1 VRAGTG
7 ARKAKRNLEGIM
19 SDNNNSGL
27 PLKFATR
34 RQVISG
40 GAVALGFLA
49 LGSGRAWAVVEEGIL
64 RAEEAIH
71 QEPAFKASRK
81 RVYEALTDANQFG
94 KVVQLSAAMQGG
106 GMKTGAAPVT
116 ISREA
121 GGAFSAFGG
130 YVTGRQI
137 ELVPNER
144 IVQVWRAGS
153 WDAGSYSIARFVLVE
168 QGAETKIKF
177 DHTGFPK
184 GQAEHL
190 AEGWRINYWEPLAKF
205 LEKM

>member
-1 VRAGTG
+1 MMGDEQ
-7 ARKAKRNLEGIM
+7 NLAA
-19 SDNNNSGL
+19 SVKL
-27 PLKFATR
+27 ATR
-34 RQVISG
+34 RQLISG
-40 GAVALGFLA
+40 GAVALGVLGFGAGAALA
-49 LGSGRAWAVVEEGIL
+49 ADEEEIL

-81 RVYEALTDANQFG
+81 RVYEALTEANQFA
-94 KVVQLSAAMQGG
+94 KVVELSAAMKSG
-106 GMKTGAAPVT
+106 GMKTGAAPVA

-130 YVTGRQI
+130 YISGRQI
-137 ELVPNER
+137 ELVANER

-153 WDAGSYSIARFVLVE
+153 WDPGSFSIARFVLLE
-168 QGAETKIKF
+168 SGGETKIKF
-177 DHTGFPK
+177 DHKGFPK

-205 LEKM
+205 LGGEIGK

>member
-1 VRAGTG
+1 M
-7 ARKAKRNLEGIM
+7 KSKQKLEGMEM
-19 SDNNNSGL
+19 SDE
-27 PLKFATR
+27 LKMGVPILRTALATR

-40 GAVALGFLA
+40 GAMAFGMLA
-49 LGSGRAWAVVEEGIL
+49 LVTGEALAADEEGIL

-71 QEPAFKASRK
+71 QEPVLKASRK

-94 KVVQLSAAMQGG
+94 KVVELSGAMKS
-106 GMKTGAAPVT
+106 GMKLGTKAAE
-116 ISREA
+116 ISREP
-121 GGAFSAFGG
+121 GGALSLFGG
-130 YVTGRQI
+130 YITGRQV

-153 WDAGSYSIARFVLVE
+153 WDPGSYSIAKFVLVE
-168 QGAETKIKF
+168 FGGETKIKF

-190 AEGWRINYWEPLAKF
+190 AEGWRVNYWEPLAKF
-205 LEKM
+205 LG

>member
-1 VRAGTG
+1 MMRDELNVYLP
-7 ARKAKRNLEGIM
+7 AKM
-19 SDNNNSGL
+19 
-27 PLKFATR
+27 ATR

-40 GAVALGFLA
+40 SAAALGFLA
-49 LGSGRAWAVVEEGIL
+49 IGSGRALAAVDDGIL

-71 QEPAFKASRK
+71 QEPVFQASRK
-81 RVYEALTDANQFG
+81 RVYEALTDAAQFG

-106 GMKTGAAPVT
+106 GMKTGAAPVAV
-116 ISREA
+116 SREP

-130 YVTGRQI
+130 YVTGRQV

-190 AEGWRINYWEPLAKF
+190 AEGWRVNYWEPLAKY
-205 LEKM
+205 LGGETGK

>member
-1 VRAGTG
+1 MNDKKNMGVPV
-7 ARKAKRNLEGIM
+7 KLE
-19 SDNNNSGL
+19 
-27 PLKFATR
+27 TR
-34 RQVISG
+34 RQVIFG
-40 GAVALGFLA
+40 GTMALGFLA
-49 LGSGRAWAVVEEGIL
+49 AGSGRAWAAVEEGISHS
-64 RAEEAIH
+64 EESIH
-71 QEPAFKASRK
+71 QEPLFKASRK

-94 KVVQLSAAMQGG
+94 KVVQLSAAMQSG
-106 GMKTGAAPVT
+106 GMKTGAAPVEV
-116 ISREA
+116 SHEP

-130 YVTGRQI
+130 YISGRQI

-153 WDAGSYSIARFVLVE
+153 WDPGSYSIAKFVFVE

-190 AEGWRINYWEPLAKF
+190 AEGWRVNYWEPLAKF
-205 LEKM
+205 LA

>member
-1 VRAGTG
+1 M
-7 ARKAKRNLEGIM
+7 M
-19 SDNNNSGL
+19 SGEKKMGVPVKL
-27 PLKFATR
+27 ATLTTR
-34 RQVISG
+34 RRVISG
-40 GAVALGFLA
+40 GAAAMGFLA
-49 LGSGRAWAVVEEGIL
+49 LGSGSVWAAVEEEIS
-64 RAEEAIH
+64 RSEEAIH
-71 QEPAFKASRK
+71 QEPVFKASRK

-94 KVVQLSAAMQGG
+94 KVVELSAAMKSG
-106 GMKTGAAPVT
+106 GMKTGGALVT

-153 WDAGSYSIARFVLVE
+153 WDPGSYSIARFVLVE
-168 QGAETKIKF
+168 QGSETKIKF

-190 AEGWRINYWEPLAKF
+190 AEGWRVNYWEPLAKV
-205 LEKM
+205 LA

>member
-1 VRAGTG
+1 
-7 ARKAKRNLEGIM
+7 M
-19 SDNNNSGL
+19 SDELNVYL
-27 PLKFATR
+27 PAKMATR

-40 GAVALGFLA
+40 GAAALGFLA
-49 LGSGRAWAVVEEGIL
+49 IGSGKALAAVDDGIL

-71 QEPAFKASRK
+71 QEPVFKASRK
-81 RVYEALTDANQFG
+81 RVYDALTDAAQFG
-94 KVVQLSAAMQGG
+94 RVVQLSAAIQGG
-106 GMKTGAAPVT
+106 GMKTGAAPVA
-116 ISREA
+116 ISREP
-121 GGAFSAFGG
+121 GGSFSAFGG
-130 YVTGRQI
+130 YITGRQV

-168 QGAETKIKF
+168 SGGETKIVF

-190 AEGWRINYWEPLAKF
+190 AEGWRVNYWEPLAKF
-205 LEKM
+205 LGVQAEK

>member
-1 VRAGTG
+1 
-7 ARKAKRNLEGIM
+7 M
-19 SDNNNSGL
+19 SDETRMGVAMGRATL
-27 PLKFATR
+27 TTR
-34 RQVISG
+34 RQLISG
-40 GAVALGFLA
+40 SATTLAVLA
-49 LGSGRAWAVVEEGIL
+49 GGISSVLAAAVEDGIL

-71 QEPAFKASRK
+71 QEPVFKASRK
-81 RVYEALTDANQFG
+81 RVYEALTDAKQFG
-94 KVVQLSAAMQGG
+94 KVVELSAAMKSG

-121 GGAFSAFGG
+121 GGAFAAFGG
-130 YVTGRQI
+130 YISGRQI

-153 WDAGSYSIARFVLVE
+153 WDPGSYSIARFVLVE
-168 QGAETKIKF
+168 QGEETKIKF

-190 AEGWRINYWEPLAKF
+190 AEGWRGNYWEPLAKF
-205 LEKM
+205 LG

>member
-1 VRAGTG
+1 MNDEIRIGVPV
-7 ARKAKRNLEGIM
+7 
-19 SDNNNSGL
+19 GL
-27 PLKFATR
+27 VALTTR

-40 GAVALGFLA
+40 GAVVLGLLA
-49 LGSGRAWAVVEEGIL
+49 LGAGRALAAGEEEIL
-64 RAEEAIH
+64 RTEEAIH
-71 QEPAFKASRK
+71 QEPVFKASRK

-94 KVVQLSAAMQGG
+94 KVVELSAAMKSG

-116 ISREA
+116 ISREE
-121 GGAFSAFGG
+121 GGAFAAFGG

-137 ELVPNER
+137 ELLPNER

-153 WDAGSYSIARFVLVE
+153 WDPGSYSIARFVLVE
-168 QGAETKIKF
+168 SGGKTKVRF

-190 AEGWRINYWEPLAKF
+190 AEGWRVNYWEPLAKF
-205 LEKM
+205 LG

>member
-1 VRAGTG
+1 
-7 ARKAKRNLEGIM
+7 M
-19 SDNNNSGL
+19 SDELNVYL
-27 PLKFATR
+27 PAKMATR

-40 GAVALGFLA
+40 SVAALGFLA
-49 LGSGRAWAVVEEGIL
+49 IGAGMALAAVDDGIL

-71 QEPAFKASRK
+71 QEPVFKSSRQ
-81 RVYEALTDANQFG
+81 RVYDALTAANQFG
-94 KVVQLSAAMQGG
+94 KVVQLSAAMQSG

-121 GGAFSAFGG
+121 GGTFSAFGG
-130 YVTGRQI
+130 YITGRQV

-153 WDAGSYSIARFVLVE
+153 WDPGSYSIVRFVLVE
-168 QGAETKIKF
+168 SGGGTKIVF

-205 LEKM
+205 LA

>member
-1 VRAGTG
+1 MHEEKKPGVA
-7 ARKAKRNLEGIM
+7 
-19 SDNNNSGL
+19 SGL
-27 PLKFATR
+27 AVLATR

-40 GAVALGFLA
+40 GAIAMGIFA
-49 LGSGRAWAVVEEGIL
+49 LGSCRVWAAVEEGIL

-71 QEPAFKASRK
+71 QEPVFKASRK
-81 RVYEALTDANQFG
+81 RVYEALTDASQFD

-116 ISREA
+116 VSREV
-121 GGAFSAFGG
+121 GGAFAAFGG
-130 YVTGRQI
+130 YISGRQV

-153 WDAGSYSIARFVLVE
+153 WDPGSYSIAKFVMVE
-168 QGAETKIKF
+168 QGAETRIKF

-190 AEGWRINYWEPLAKF
+190 AEGWKVNYWEPLAKF
-205 LEKM
+205 LA